1 MWHSWSDCDMH
12 RVHFEDLRRAADQAR
27 LVALARAARP
37 PQARLHGRV
46 LCWLGRRM
54 IAWGTNLQKRYSAG
68 IGPFVASADK
78 PRQRAAASV
87 GD

>member
-46 LCWLGRRM
+46 LCWLGRRLVM
-54 IAWGTNLQKRYSAG
+54 WGAHLQNRYGSHLGSFIAPTEKPQ
-68 IGPFVASADK
+68 ADAV
-78 PRQRAAASV
+78 R
-87 GD
+87 